1 MPMLRTSSESFPAE
15 KELLKDIPYVL
26 RVEFRDLARETTKII
41 GKPIACHKCNGF
53 LLSADQVTE
62 DEKIGR
68 HFTCTFCGT
77 LNVIEGEIVVTGDD
91 TDFVIEKP
99 PERTEQTT
107 LSKMEAIAYGVQARF
122 EENTGYSKRV
132 TDATIN
138 VARALGVPDTEIERW
153 ANHRLTRLAR
163 DTERLREIKTLLE
176 KLYGNS
182 LGIKT
187 GTS

>member
-1 MPMLRTSSESFPAE
+1 MKTANLC
-15 KELLKDIPYVL
+15 
-26 RVEFRDLARETTKII
+26 RVE
-41 GKPIACHKCNGF
+41 G
-53 LLSADQVTE
+53 
-62 DEKIGR
+62 
-68 HFTCTFCGT
+68 
-77 LNVIEGEIVVTGDD
+77 
-91 TDFVIEKP
+91 P
-99 PERTEQTT
+99 PERTEQPSF
-107 LSKMEAIAYGVQARF
+107 SKMEAIAYGVQARF

-153 ANHRLTRLAR
+153 ASHRLTRLAR

-187 GTS
+187 EAH